1 MTRREMQEVMELA
14 LLESRPDVQ
23 PDAIDGLRRSMF
35 AITDHIFGY
44 DHSIPP
50 NRIHKFDGGEG
61 ERNGQISWDIPDL
74 SVRLTSELDLLY
86 ETDVETVWVN
96 MDWKTGHK
104 IWTAAEAKGSF
115 QFQMHAWLVF
125 KRYKKPQ
132 TLITRIWNTRKN
144 VVARDVEFRREDLHQ
159 YDCRLRSAVEVWRQ
173 YRDTAPEQCPTWP
186 SIEKCTICD
195 AADRCPVSG
204 YSLESPEE
212 CLGVVV
218 ALRAQLAAKE
228 KRLTA
233 VADKRGEDIR
243 FGDACWGRQAPK
255 EVKKAPARLYK
266 VTK

>member
-1 MTRREMQEVMELA
+1 MTQREMQEVMEVA
-14 LLESRPDVQ
+14 LLESRPNVQ
-23 PDAIDGLRRSMF
+23 PDAIDGLRRSMY

-74 SVRLTSELDLLY
+74 SVRLTSEVDLLY
-86 ETDVETVWVN
+86 ETDVESVWVN

-104 IWTAAEAKGSF
+104 IWTAAEVKGSF

-125 KRYKKPQ
+125 KRYEKPQ

-144 VVARDVEFRREDLHQ
+144 VVSRDVAFEREDLPQ
-159 YDCRLRSAVEVWRQ
+159 YEYRLRSAVEVWRA

-195 AADRCPVSG
+195 AAHLCPVSG
-204 YSLESPEE
+204 YSLETPEE
-212 CLGVVV
+212 TLGRVV
-218 ALRAQLAAKE
+218 AVRAQLAAWE

-233 VADKRGEDIR
+233 VADKRGVPIEWK
-243 FGDACWGRQAPK
+243 DARWGRDAPK
-255 EVKKAPARLYK
+255 ETKKPTAKLWRVK
-266 VTK
+266 T

>member
-1 MTRREMQEVMELA
+1 MEVA
-14 LLESRPDVQ
+14 LLESRPNVQ
-23 PDAIDGLRRSMF
+23 PDAIDGLRRSMY

-74 SVRLTSELDLLY
+74 SVRLTSEVDLLY
-86 ETDVETVWVN
+86 ETDVESVWVN

-104 IWTAAEAKGSF
+104 IWTAAEVKGSF

-125 KRYKKPQ
+125 KRYEKPQ

-144 VVARDVEFRREDLHQ
+144 VVSRDVAFEREDLPQ
-159 YDCRLRSAVEVWRQ
+159 YEYRLRSAVEVWRA

-195 AADRCPVSG
+195 AAHLCPVSG
-204 YSLESPEE
+204 YSLETPEE
-212 CLGVVV
+212 TLGRVV
-218 ALRAQLAAKE
+218 AVRAQLAAWE

-233 VADKRGEDIR
+233 VADKRGVPIEWK
-243 FGDACWGRQAPK
+243 DARWGRDAPK
-255 EVKKAPARLYK
+255 ETKKPTAKLWRVK
-266 VTK
+266 T